1 MMRIQHFNI
10 YESVIISH
18 GHNMLN
24 GMKSMGARDQEMS
37 REIFGWKLYHVVKFI
52 YLFIYN

>member
-37 REIFGWKLYHVVKFI
+37 REIFVKFI